1 MVGSARTFLEVWG
14 VGGPELVALDGD
26 RVTIG
31 RADQADV
38 SLDADRQVSRAHAVL
53 QRYPGGWTVRD
64 LGSANG
70 TLVNG
75 EVIHGERRLHSGD
88 EVRVGS
94 SRLVFR
100 DDPDHTEPTA
110 AARPKPP
117 ALTRRERDVLV
128 ALCRPL
134 AAGDLFTEPAGVDAI
149 AAELVVSA
157 PAVKQHLANLYRKFN
172 IDDTSGRRA
181 RLANLAVGTG
191 AVTLA
196 DLRAPGG

>member
-1 MVGSARTFLEVWG
+1 MGPVRAFLELWG
-14 VGGPELVALDGD
+14 AGGPELVALEGE

-31 RADQADV
+31 RAAQADV
-38 SLDADRQVSRAHAVL
+38 SLAADRGVSRAHAVL
-53 QRYPGGWTVRD
+53 QRFPGSWTVRD

-75 EVIHGERRLHSGD
+75 ETIHGERRLHSGD
-88 EVRVGS
+88 EVRVGG

-100 DDPDHTEPTA
+100 DDADHTEPTA
-110 AARPKPP
+110 AAQAKPP

-134 AAGDLFTEPAGVDAI
+134 AAGDLFTEPATVDAI

-157 PAVKQHLANLYRKFN
+157 PAVKQHLANLYRKFS
-172 IDDTSGRRA
+172 IDDTTARRA
-181 RLANLAVGTG
+181 RLANQAVGTG

-196 DLRAPGG
+196 DLRSPPG

>member
-1 MVGSARTFLEVWG
+1 MGPGRAFLEVWG
-14 VGGPELVALDGD
+14 AGGPELVALEGE
-26 RVTIG
+26 RITIG
-31 RADQADV
+31 RAARADV
-38 SLDADRQVSRAHAVL
+38 SLPADAKVSRAHAVL
-53 QRYPGGWTVRD
+53 QRYPGSWTVRD

-75 EVIHGERRLHSGD
+75 EVVHGERRLHSGD

-100 DDPDHTEPTA
+100 DEPDHLEPTA
-110 AARPKPP
+110 AAHPKPP

-134 AAGDLFTEPAGVDAI
+134 AAGDLFTEPAGVEAI

-157 PAVKQHLANLYRKFN
+157 PAVKQHLANLYRKFD
-172 IDDTSGRRA
+172 IDDTTARRA
-181 RLANLAVGTG
+181 RLANQAVGTG

-196 DLRAPGG
+196 DLRAPAG